1 MTFNKEHNVYVIPI
15 ANCLKVCIDKET
27 IAIPM
32 TKEDYGNFAWEVMRR
47 WRESDDKV
55 RLEDFKIYKELHKEK

>member
-15 ANCLKVCIDKET
+15 ANCLKVCIDKQT

-32 TKEDYGNFAWEVMRR
+32 SKEDYGNFAWEVMQK
-47 WRESDDKV
+47 WRESSDIV
-55 RLEDFKIYKELHKEK
+55 RSEDTEIYKELR

>member
-1 MTFNKEHNVYVIPI
+1 MTFNKEHNVYVIPV

-27 IAIPM
+27 IKIPM

-55 RLEDFKIYKELHKEK
+55 RLEDFEIYKELHKEK

>member
-1 MTFNKEHNVYVIPI
+1 MTFNKDHNVYVIPI

-47 WRESDDKV
+47 WRESDDQV
-55 RLEDFKIYKELHKEK
+55 RLEDFEIYKKLHKEK